1 MVCVGVGMRLA
12 RYGESG
18 NKTFVCEIVPNSPA
32 EESRQIYLNDVVTHV
47 DGQGEGGRQ
56 GREGGGVERSIRGMA
71 RGLGRGRG
79 GGGVAKE
86 GRSSFLTVSHVSSSC
101 V

>member
-1 MVCVGVGMRLA
+1 MGGVGMRLA

-47 DGQGEGGRQ
+47 DGQDLTIMTLDQ
-56 GREGGGVERSIRGMA
+56 VNMCIRGPVVNIQTTSEYGA
-71 RGLGRGRG
+71 RTIPLERRTYGN
-79 GGGVAKE
+79 
-86 GRSSFLTVSHVSSSC
+86 
-101 V
+101 